1 MRARNQA
8 DRVLPP
14 LVFGVFFIL
23 TLLATWYVWSTTRSA
38 ERARFDN
45 AVQATQDAIRARLD
59 TYIHV
64 LTATR
69 ALAVT
74 DPEFTRAELRGYIRS
89 LHIHRQYPGIQG
101 IGLTVRIPPDEV
113 SRVEEE
119 LRSSGIAEFRVWPET
134 PRDEYH
140 AIVILEPPDR
150 RNRAAMGYDMYTH
163 PVRREA
169 MERARDTG
177 RPAASGKVTL
187 VQEIDVRKQPGFL
200 LYTPLYATGE
210 TPPSLEER
218 RETLVGFIYAPFRAH
233 DLLAGIFGSQ
243 SRPVVGFEIRDDGD
257 LLYVTDGLPDDPRF
271 VDQGAIEVAGRVWD
285 VRWISRRSGSGGA
298 LWLATATM
306 LGGLIITSLL
316 SMLLRAQLK
325 ERQQAEDT
333 AERLR
338 ESEAALQQANR
349 AKDEFLATLS
359 HELRTPMTS
368 IMGWSEMLA
377 DKTLDAGME
386 QEAIDAIRKSA
397 KVQAQLIDDLLDL
410 SRITAGKMMIE
421 PGPVELSH
429 PVMAALDTVRA
440 AAQAKG
446 VRVEFDL
453 APDVWVNG
461 DAHRLQQVVWNLVS
475 NSVKFTPEG
484 GEVSVTLRSVG
495 NDAVLRVQDNGHGIE
510 PHFMPHVFERFRQA
524 DSSTTRTHMG
534 LGLGLAIVRH
544 LLELHGGAIKAF
556 SEGAGRG
563 STFEVRLPLLDRSLI
578 RPTDEAAPSE
588 EEEEIPLSR
597 LLIVDD
603 DDEVRHYV
611 SAVFSGAGTEVRSAS
626 SARAA
631 MDVLGDWTPDV
642 VLTDLAMPEHDGF
655 DLLRWIRS
663 SSHAEVRGL
672 PVVALTA
679 FAASE
684 DRQRATESGFQ
695 AFVAKPVDPAH
706 LRAAVGSVLRPG
718 MAGARQE

>member
-1 MRARNQA
+1 MRARTQA
-8 DRVLPP
+8 DHVLPP

-38 ERARFDN
+38 DRARFDN
-45 AVQATQDAIRARLD
+45 AVQATQDAIRARLA

-101 IGLTVRIPPDEV
+101 IGLSVRIPPDEV

-119 LRSSGIAEFRVWPET
+119 LRSSGITEFRVWPET
-134 PRDEYH
+134 PREEYH

-150 RNRAAMGYDMYTH
+150 RNRAAMGFDMFTH

-218 RETLVGFIYAPFRAH
+218 RATLVGFIYAPFRAH

-243 SRPVVGFEIRDDGD
+243 SRPMVGFEIRDGGE
-257 LLYVTDGLPDDPRF
+257 LLYATDGLPDNPRF
-271 VDQGAIEVAGRVWD
+271 VDEGSVEVAGRHWD
-285 VRWISRRSGSGGA
+285 IRWISRRKGSGGA
-298 LWLATATM
+298 LWLAGGTM
-306 LGGLIITSLL
+306 LGGLVITTLL
-316 SMLLRAQLK
+316 SMLLHVQLRARL
-325 ERQQAEDT
+325 QAEDT
-333 AERLR
+333 ADRLR
-338 ESEAALQQANR
+338 QSEAALQQANR

-377 DKTLDAGME
+377 NKALDPEME
-386 QEAIDAIRKSA
+386 QEAIDAIRKSS
-397 KVQAQLIDDLLDL
+397 KVQAQLIEDLLDL
-410 SRITAGKMMIE
+410 SRITAGKMRIE
-421 PGPVELSH
+421 PRPVDLSA
-429 PVMAALDTVRA
+429 PVAAALDTVRA
-440 AAQAKG
+440 AADEKG
-446 VRVEFDL
+446 VRVDSDL
-453 APDVWVNG
+453 ATDIWVSG
-461 DAHRLQQVVWNLVS
+461 DARRLQQVVWNLVS

-484 GEVSVTLRSVG
+484 GDVSVTLRTDGSQ
-495 NDAVLRVQDNGHGIE
+495 ALLRVQDSGHGIE
-510 PHFMPHVFERFRQA
+510 PDFMPHIFERFRQA
-524 DSSTTRTHMG
+524 DSSTTRAHMG

-544 LLELHGGAIKAF
+544 LLELHGGTIEAF

-563 STFEVRLPLLDRSLI
+563 STFEVRLPRLDRSAI
-578 RPTDEAAPSE
+578 APAEEARPPRA
-588 EEEEIPLSR
+588 EEEIPLSR

-611 SAVFSGAGTEVRSAS
+611 SAVFNGAGTEVRSAP
-626 SARAA
+626 SALSA
-631 MDVLGDWTPDV
+631 MEVLGNWIPEV
-642 VLTDLAMPEHDGF
+642 VMTDLAMPDHDGF
-655 DLLRWIRS
+655 DLLQWIRS
-663 SSHAEVRGL
+663 SPVAEIRGL

-679 FAASE
+679 FAAPE
-684 DRQRATESGFQ
+684 DRQRAAESGFQ
-695 AFVAKPVDPAH
+695 AFVAKPVDPTH

-718 MAGARQE
+718 MAGAWQE